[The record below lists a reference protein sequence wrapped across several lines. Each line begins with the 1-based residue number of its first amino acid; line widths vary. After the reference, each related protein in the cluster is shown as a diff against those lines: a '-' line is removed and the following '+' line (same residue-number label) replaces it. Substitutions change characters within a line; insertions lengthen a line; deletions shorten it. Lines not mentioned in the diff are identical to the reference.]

1 MEKLIQFS
9 LTNRVL
15 ILLVAVGV
23 TIGGYF
29 SFTKLSLDAFP
40 DVTPVLVQVF
50 TITDGLAPEEIERY
64 VTFPIENAMNG
75 LPNLKNIRS
84 ISNFGLSVINIYFD
98 DDTDIYF
105 ARQLISERILLAK
118 EGIPE
123 GYGEPQMGPITT
135 GMGQILF
142 YYVTDDYNKHTVN
155 ELREIQDWI
164 IKYNLQTVEG
174 VTEVLSIGG
183 MVKQFHININPMKLL
198 QYNIPLK
205 DVLEKVENNNSNVG
219 AQFIKKNDEE
229 YVVRSVG
236 LAEGIED
243 IKKIVISSNDGVPI
257 YLHQIAD
264 ITIGGE
270 SVRGLSTK
278 NGTGETVVGMVLKLI
293 GTNTS
298 EVIKNVKLELEKI
311 NKILPEGVRTV
322 SYYDQEDLVTKCLN
336 TVKDSLFQ
344 GIILVTVIL
353 FLFMGGIRSSFVVAS
368 SIPFSIL
375 FSFIFMNYFGIS
387 ANLMSLGGLAI
398 AIGMMVDGTIV
409 IVENIDRLLLENPK
423 LPKMQLI
430 RKASGEVATPIT
442 FAIIIIVVV
451 FLPLFTLQGVEG
463 KTFRPLAYT
472 VALAMIGSLIYAIA
486 ISPVITYF
494 LMKDKS
500 KDQQNTKSSKN
511 FIIDKLEKAYRP
523 VVTFFVKNRY
533 LALILSVVVFFS
545 GLATIP
551 FLGSEFVPKLNEGD
565 LLVRITMSPSISLD
579 ESKKIVTIF
588 EKRILNQYSEVK
600 EVVSRIGRGE
610 VGAHADPVN
619 SAEVFVSLKPQDEW
633 KSAQT
638 PEELYSSMSHYFE
651 NFPGAKFNFTQPI
664 AAAVDELLTGTKAEL
679 AIKLFGE
686 DMEIL
691 KTKAKAIEGVIGSIE
706 GAQDIQTD
714 QVSGTPQLNIKI
726 NRAKIARFGVNVSDI
741 QELIKTAI
749 GGVLVGQIFE
759 GVKRFDIQVR
769 YGYEHR
775 KNKEAIKNI
784 LVRVN
789 DKLKIPLS
797 DLADI
802 EEIVGPRQISRELG
816 QRFITIQTNVRGI
829 DIGTFV
835 EIAKKAIAK
844 DVDLPTGYFLK
855 WGGQFQLQEEAN
867 KRLVVVI
874 PITILFVLLMLYLN
888 FSSFSS
894 TFLIMLIIPLSL
906 VGGAVS
912 LWVSGQNLSVPA
924 SVGFIALFGIALENG
939 MVLVTYLNE
948 LVRKGVGLD
957 KACIDG
963 AVQRLRPVIMTALTT
978 GLGLVPLLLS
988 AGTGSEVQRP
998 LATVVL
1004 GGLFTSTF
1012 LTLIVL
1018 PSLYKWFSIKREK

>member
-1 MEKLIQFS
+1 MEKFIQFS
-9 LTNRVL
+9 LSNRVL
-15 ILLVAVGV
+15 ILLFSVGV
-23 TIGGYF
+23 IIGGYF
-29 SFTKLSLDAFP
+29 SFNKLSLDAFP
-40 DVTPVLVQVF
+40 DVTPTLVQVF

-105 ARQLISERILLAK
+105 ARQLVSERILLAK
-118 EGIPE
+118 EEIPE

-142 YYVTDDYNKHTVN
+142 YYVTDDLGKHSVN
-155 ELREIQDWI
+155 ELREIQDWL

-183 MVKQFHININPMKLL
+183 MVKQYHININPMKLL
-198 QYNIPLK
+198 QYNIPLS
-205 DVLEKVENNNSNVG
+205 DVLEKVERNNSNVG

-236 LAEGIED
+236 LAKGIED
-243 IKKIVISSNDGVPI
+243 IKNIVVTSSHSIPI
-257 YLHQIAD
+257 FLHQIAEVV
-264 ITIGGE
+264 IGGE

-293 GTNTS
+293 GTNTTK
-298 EVIKNVKLELEKI
+298 VIKNVKLELGKI
-311 NKILPEGVRTV
+311 NKILPEGVRIV

-336 TVKDSLFQ
+336 TVKNSLFQ
-344 GIILVTVIL
+344 GIFLVSIIL
-353 FLFMGGIRSSFVVAS
+353 FLFMGGLRSSIVVAF

-375 FSFIFMNYFGIS
+375 FSFIFMNYLGIS

-409 IVENIDRLLLENPK
+409 IVENIERLLVKNPK
-423 LPKMQLI
+423 LQKFQLI
-430 RKASGEVATPIT
+430 KKASKEVAKPIT

-486 ISPVITYF
+486 ISPVITFF
-494 LMKDKS
+494 LMKNKPKDDIDVKS
-500 KDQQNTKSSKN
+500 NKN
-511 FIIDKLEKAYRP
+511 FILHSLENIYRP

-533 LALILSVVVFFS
+533 LALVLAAIVFFS

-579 ESKKIVTIF
+579 ESKKIVSIF
-588 EKRILNQYSEVK
+588 EKRLMKQYSEVK

-619 SAEVFVSLKPQDEW
+619 SAEVFVSLKPQSEW
-633 KSAQT
+633 QTAKT

-686 DMEIL
+686 DMETL
-691 KTKAKAIEGVIGSIE
+691 KNKAKEIEGVIGSIK

-714 QVSGTPQLNIKI
+714 QVSGTPQLKIKI

-769 YGYEHR
+769 FGYEYR

-797 DLADI
+797 DLTDI

-829 DIGTFV
+829 DIGSFV
-835 EIAKKAIAK
+835 EQAKKAIDK
-844 DVDLPTGYFLK
+844 EVVLPSGYFLK
-855 WGGQFQLQEEAN
+855 WGGQYQLQEEAN
-867 KRLVVVI
+867 KRLLIVI
-874 PITILFVLLMLYLN
+874 PVTILFVLLMLYLN
-888 FSSFSS
+888 FNSFGS
-894 TFLIMLIIPLSL
+894 TILILLIIPLSL
-906 VGGAVS
+906 VGGAIS
-912 LWVSGQNLSVPA
+912 LWVFDQNLSVPA

-948 LVRKGVGLD
+948 LIRKGVELD
-957 KACIDG
+957 KACIEG
-963 AVQRLRPVIMTALTT
+963 AILRLRPVIMTALTT
-978 GLGLVPLLLS
+978 GLGLIPLLLS
-988 AGTGSEVQRP
+988 TGTGSEIQKP

-1018 PSLYKWFSIKREK
+1018 PSLYKWFPIKR